1 MSILKAVVELLLDPD
16 GPSVEAAADRH
27 FAPGFRQ
34 RVNGAW
40 VERRAFLAGMA
51 DLRATVERA
60 TITVLDELVD
70 GRRYAERHRI
80 DLELRDG
87 ARVRREV
94 FVFAERD
101 ADGRFVRIEE
111 ASVAAAGEEVSVA
124 AGEDA

>member
-1 MSILKAVVELLLDPD
+1 VSILKDAVEALLDSD

-34 RVNGAW
+34 RVNGTW
-40 VERRAFLAGMA
+40 VDRPAFLAGVA

-60 TITVLDELVD
+60 TITVLDELVE
-70 GRRYAERHRI
+70 GPRYAERHRI

-87 ARVRREV
+87 TRARREV

-101 ADGRFVRIEE
+101 GDGRFVRIEE
-111 ASVAAAGEEVSVA
+111 ASLATGD
-124 AGEDA
+124 DA